1 MAVAQ
6 VQHSLRRMVAKSID
20 RGIKVKYA
28 IHPVAGT
35 NAGSC
40 ECASC
45 LSERAKRRCFGTR
58 CDQLRFFPNR

>member
-1 MAVAQ
+1 MHHLLSSCRGYGMAVAQ
-6 VQHSLRRMVAKSID
+6 AQHSLRGMVAKLID

-45 LSERAKRRCFGTR
+45 
-58 CDQLRFFPNR
+58 

>member
-6 VQHSLRRMVAKSID
+6 AQHSLGGMVAKLID

-45 LSERAKRRCFGTR
+45 
-58 CDQLRFFPNR
+58 